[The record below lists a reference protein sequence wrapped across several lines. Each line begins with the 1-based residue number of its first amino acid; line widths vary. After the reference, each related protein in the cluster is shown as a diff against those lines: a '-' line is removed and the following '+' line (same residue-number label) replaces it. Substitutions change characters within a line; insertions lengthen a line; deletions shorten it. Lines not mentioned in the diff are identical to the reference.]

1 MASTPATLW
10 PLRQARAAEG
20 TTREPQLTPEG
31 EALLARRR
39 AERAGVD
46 PPMPLLQPLN
56 RPPSPPR
63 QPKLLQGQSYQ
74 VVLRNLWR
82 LLNSGYSL
90 EQARPLVLKLARLTV
105 FPPRPATFFA
115 ELFSDAVALG
125 YTGTE
130 QDLADQFLD
139 RYERAR
145 LVAADLEEISHDHS
159 WRQILVEIS
168 KFGGINPAKEGKGG
182 FQGEVEWLM
191 EGLRWG
197 SGVIRR
203 GRRAG
208 QSPVQSAGLRGGGGL
223 VPAPGIVVRKGGH
236 SLDTVREHL
245 QQDPRWRHLD
255 NLTDLLVILEDAVLK
270 GHAENTGEVVT
281 VGSAPSVWST
291 LEGLFEVKPGSQWW
305 TNRAAAPAAPRRPA
319 EELARSWEEG
329 GDTSFNPDEF
339 FQRLFGTPLFD
350 LVDQDVA
357 DEAARVEAD
366 AVAELPPPAVVPVPE
381 AIVLPPPGELLTRT
395 DYNASL
401 RTTYFDEAGTPRA
414 TTSRVA
420 PQTAAIRRSAPGCSR
435 TPTR

>member
-1 MASTPATLW
+1 
-10 PLRQARAAEG
+10 
-20 TTREPQLTPEG
+20 
-31 EALLARRR
+31 
-39 AERAGVD
+39 
-46 PPMPLLQPLN
+46 
-56 RPPSPPR
+56 
-63 QPKLLQGQSYQ
+63 
-74 VVLRNLWR
+74 
-82 LLNSGYSL
+82 
-90 EQARPLVLKLARLTV
+90 
-105 FPPRPATFFA
+105 
-115 ELFSDAVALG
+115 
-125 YTGTE
+125 
-130 QDLADQFLD
+130 
-139 RYERAR
+139 
-145 LVAADLEEISHDHS
+145 
-159 WRQILVEIS
+159 
-168 KFGGINPAKEGKGG
+168 
-182 FQGEVEWLM
+182 M

-208 QSPVQSAGLRGGGGL
+208 QIMPVQSAGLRGGGGL

-245 QQDPRWRHLD
+245 QQDPRWKHLD

-305 TNRAAAPAAPRRPA
+305 TNRAAPPAAPRGPA

-329 GDTSFNPDEF
+329 GDPSFNPDEF

-420 PQTAAIRRSAPGCSR
+420 PQTAAIPPVGTWMLEDTYPLMDGHEIEQLVELPIDAIGDQRGHRGRAVRRRRALRAVDARGPRAAADPRRADRQGHAEDHGPPPVAGGQGGRRDDDQGLGVVGDRLPARGQSHHRADARARAPGR
-435 TPTR
+435 GPDRRRAGGPRAHHLPRRRPTPRGAARRARRAAAGGRRARHRRGAATAPWRRGGARAGAGNPDV